1 MSKKIQENITNIRGF
16 AVRFR
21 NLRES
26 LKLSQ
31 RDLAK
36 ILGFSANTQ
45 ISKFENAESE
55 PTLETLRKLAR
66 LSRRTDIRI
75 DLHELITGNP
85 SHVVEDWKE
94 ENQTLLELIAKYISS
109 QVAHLLDQRDAL
121 VGELGVAEEN
131 LNQESEAQKEHIVFL
146 KTTITQIQNKLIE
159 AAEDQHYVK
168 EALDGIT
175 KRQVNKTKIVP

>member
-1 MSKKIQENITNIRGF
+1 MSKKIQEKTTNRKEFAIRF
-16 AVRFR
+16 H
-21 NLRES
+21 NLREA

-31 RDLAK
+31 RELAK
-36 ILGFSANTQ
+36 FLGFTANTQ

-55 PTLETLRKLAR
+55 PNLETLRKLAR

-109 QVAHLLDQRDAL
+109 QIAHLLDQRDAI

-131 LNQESEAQKEHIVFL
+131 LNEESESQKAHIAFL
-146 KTTITQIQNKLIE
+146 KTLITQIQNKLSE

-168 EALDGIT
+168 EALDGIP
-175 KRQVNKTKIVP
+175 KTGTITPK

>member
-1 MSKKIQENITNIRGF
+1 MSNKIQENITNTKEF
-16 AVRFR
+16 AIRFR
-21 NLRES
+21 NLREA

-31 RDLAK
+31 RILAK
-36 ILGFSANTQ
+36 FLGFTANTQ

-75 DLHELITGNP
+75 DLHELITGKP

-94 ENQTLLELIAKYISS
+94 ENQTLLELIAKYVSS
-109 QVAHLLDQRDAL
+109 QIAHLLDQRDAI

-131 LNQESEAQKEHIVFL
+131 LNEKSENQKEHIAFL
-146 KTTITQIQNKLIE
+146 KTQITQIQNKLSE
-159 AAEDQHYVK
+159 AAKDQHYVK
-168 EALDGIT
+168 EALDGIR
-175 KRQVNKTKIVP
+175 KPGP

>member
-1 MSKKIQENITNIRGF
+1 MSNKIKENITNRQEF
-16 AVRFR
+16 SARFR

-94 ENQTLLELIAKYISS
+94 ENQTLLELVAKYISS
-109 QVAHLLDQRDAL
+109 QIAHLLDKRDAIDS
-121 VGELGVAEEN
+121 ELRVDEEN
-131 LNQESEAQKEHIVFL
+131 PNKSEDQKAHIVFL
-146 KTTITQIQNKLIE
+146 KTTIMLIQNELSK
-159 AAEDQHYVK
+159 AANDQHYVK
-168 EALDGIT
+168 EALDGIP
-175 KRQVNKTKIVP
+175 KTGTIELQ